1 MHFTNKA
8 LCALEYDKI
17 INMLASMA
25 STEGAAAKARS
36 LFPTDDYDTVLLRQ
50 RRTDD
55 AKRLINAKGYPSFSA
70 PETTVSSAERAYKGA
85 VLSPR
90 ELLDIASLLYS
101 ARNLHDYM
109 KTDKLFDTSLDEIFD
124 RILVSRTLEEKT
136 DSFFE
141 VQIGWIG
148 DLPVTIMVNHDERW
162 FGCDEH
168 TWNEVVIWNSVND
181 FVPVINPYLALN
193 KLIDKCYNGGV
204 Q

>member
-101 ARNLHDYM
+101 ARNLHDYI

-124 RILVSRTLEEKT
+124 RILVSRTLEEKIKKAIIKIAM
-136 DSFFE
+136 SA
-141 VQIGWIG
+141 
-148 DLPVTIMVNHDERW
+148 
-162 FGCDEH
+162 
-168 TWNEVVIWNSVND
+168 S
-181 FVPVINPYLALN
+181 
-193 KLIDKCYNGGV
+193 K
-204 Q
+204 